1 MSKFNQIKIEL
12 AKLIAKLGEVKT
24 DKAVLTYAEDELSV
38 GIYVYVEDSEGNYVA
53 PEDGE
58 YVDESGNRIVVKD
71 GVVDAINPEVELEE
85 EPVKEDPIE
94 GLRKEV
100 NELYDI
106 VDTLIKKVSEIDTK
120 KEESLRQVNTESVEK
135 EIKNYSNFDNML
147 EGLRQI
153 NK

>member
-1 MSKFNQIKIEL
+1 MSKLSKIKIEL

-38 GIYVYVEDSEGNYVA
+38 GCFVYVEDSEGNFVA

-58 YVDESGNRIVVKD
+58 YVSESGDKIVVKE
-71 GVVDAINPEVELEE
+71 GKVEAINPEVQLED
-85 EPVKEDPIE
+85 EPTEDPIE

-100 NELYDI
+100 NELYEI
-106 VDTLIKKVSEIDTK
+106 VDTLIKKVQDIDTV
-120 KEESLRQVNTESVEK
+120 KEEQLRKVETVSVEK
-135 EIKNYSNFDNML
+135 EIKNYSNFENML
-147 EGLRQI
+147 EGIREA